1 MGELPV
7 GWEKVELE
15 QFAFVNMGQS
25 PKGEFVNQN
34 SDGIPFYQG
43 KAEFGKSYP
52 TPRKNCIKPTKI
64 AVKNDILLSIRA
76 PVGPTNLCPE
86 ESCIGRGLA
95 AIRSYEKQ
103 SQTYLLYYFNNIEP
117 WLSQQGTG
125 STFRAISGSFLKKVE
140 VRVAPLNEQIRI
152 ANKLDSLLAKVEA
165 AQTRLDK
172 IPTLLKRFR
181 QAVLAAATSG
191 ELTKEWRGNIAA
203 HSNWK
208 SLSLIDVVE
217 TKPRNGK
224 SPKGVNYETK
234 IKNLT
239 LSAVTPGYFVEG
251 KFKFIDL
258 EVPMDSHLWVKNGDI
273 LIQRAN
279 TIEYVGIS
287 ALYQGV
293 DNKYVYPDL
302 IMKCR
307 ANEKILPHFLHYSLL
322 AGNTRKY
329 FRENATGT
337 AGNMP
342 KINQKIVCLT
352 PVMVPPIEEQKQ
364 IVKQVESLFALADK
378 VDKQYQ
384 QARQRTDKL
393 TQSLLAKAFKGELVP
408 QDPND
413 EPAEKL
419 LVRIQAERGK
429 QKPVKKVR
437 KNRLKKEA

>member
-1 MGELPV
+1 MV
-7 GWEKVELE
+7 
-15 QFAFVNMGQS
+15 
-25 PKGEFVNQN
+25 
-34 SDGIPFYQG
+34 
-43 KAEFGKSYP
+43 KSWH
-52 TPRKNCIKPTKI
+52 I
-64 AVKNDILLSIRA
+64 
-76 PVGPTNLCPE
+76 
-86 ESCIGRGLA
+86 
-95 AIRSYEKQ
+95 
-103 SQTYLLYYFNNIEP
+103 F
-117 WLSQQGTG
+117 
-125 STFRAISGSFLKKVE
+125 
-140 VRVAPLNEQIRI
+140 RVAPEKELVDKQFLYFLIKDSIEALYNKTHGMGMVHVTKGKFEGHEVVLPPLNEQIRI

-181 QAVLAAATSG
+181 QSVLAAATWG
-191 ELTKEWRGNIAA
+191 ELTKQWRENNKTHKI
-203 HSNWK
+203 WK

-217 TKPRNGK
+217 SKPRNGK
-224 SPKGVNYETK
+224 SPKGVDFETN

-239 LSAVTPGYFVEG
+239 LSAVTSGYFVEG

-258 EVPMDSHLWVKNGDI
+258 DVPIDSHLWVKNGDI

-279 TIEYVGIS
+279 TIEYVGVS
-287 ALYQGV
+287 ALYQGE

-307 ANEKILPHFLHYSLL
+307 ANEKIISHFLHYSLL
-322 AGNTRKY
+322 TGNTRKY

-342 KINQKIVCLT
+342 KINQKIVSST
-352 PVMVPPIEEQKQ
+352 PIMLPTIEEQKQ
-364 IVKQVESLFALADK
+364 IVHQVESLFALADK
-378 VDKQYQ
+378 VEKQYQ

-419 LVRIQAERGK
+419 LARIQA
-429 QKPVKKVR
+429 KKG
-437 KNRLKKEA
+437 ETETC